1 MKTYELGSRMKK
13 TIVIAL
19 AASVLLSG
27 CATVTRGRTQ
37 TWNIVSTPAGAS
49 VRTTIGIQCE
59 ATPCSFTIARKSA
72 FGVTVTKPGYK
83 TFTGQVTNKISGRGG
98 AGMAGNI
105 LAGGIIG
112 IGVDAATGSALDL
125 DPNPM
130 TIILEANDSSAESR
144 LAPPVVAAAPT
155 KK

>member
-1 MKTYELGSRMKK
+1 MRKIIMAG
-13 TIVIAL
+13 IVATMF
-19 AASVLLSG
+19 LSG

-37 TWNIVSTPAGAS
+37 TWNIVTTPAAAT

-59 ATPCSFTIARKSA
+59 STPCSFTLARKSS
-72 FGVTVTKPGYK
+72 FGVTVTKTGYK

-130 TIILEANDSSAESR
+130 KIILEPDSSSAESR
-144 LAPPVVAAAPT
+144 LEPAAVAAAPAPAP
-155 KK
+155 K